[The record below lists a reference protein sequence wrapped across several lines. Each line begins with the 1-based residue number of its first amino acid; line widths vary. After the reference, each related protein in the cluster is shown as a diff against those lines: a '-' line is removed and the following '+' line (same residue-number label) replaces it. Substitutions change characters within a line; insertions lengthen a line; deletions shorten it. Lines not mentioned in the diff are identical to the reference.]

1 MTFLRT
7 RMSNNFEDVFKLF
20 KKHYKLIP
28 LERFGNNSY
37 RILVSTILSSRTK
50 DEITYL
56 ASRKLFEKAPN
67 IKILN
72 ELDIKKI
79 KKLIYPVGFY
89 NTKAKHLKNLAEI
102 IEKEYKGKIPTTRD
116 ELLNLPG
123 VGRKTANLVLNRAFG
138 KQAISVDTHVHTISN
153 LLGWVNTKTPEETE
167 KELIKILPKKY
178 WKEINMLFVSIGRQ
192 FRSKKSLVKF
202 LRKNNLI

>member
-7 RMSNNFEDVFKLF
+7 RMSNNFEVVFKLF

-28 LERFGNNSY
+28 LERFGKNSY
-37 RILVSTILSSRTK
+37 RTLVSTILSSRTK

-116 ELLNLPG
+116 ELLTLPG
-123 VGRKTANLVLNRAFG
+123 VGRKTANLVLNIAFG

-167 KELIKILPKKY
+167 KELVKILPKKY
-178 WKEINMLFVSIGRQ
+178 WKEINKFFVSIGRQ